1 MYIYTII
8 PPYTYIILYNYNIFS
23 WQILRMLSKH
33 EHIFFWHPK
42 MKDVWFWH
50 HWRSTQ
56 GCNVVLGTAASALRW
71 LRGIVTFFVGFWCGC
86 STNRHFSWQHFH
98 ISGFSGTGRQF
109 GNNLLMLSQ
118 SSSVE
123 LGSVNIVTFNSA
135 MRALV
140 TGEQWQRALS
150 IWAEISGL
158 EERQQNHQTIKTK
171 SNPNLM
177 HFRRS

>member
-1 MYIYTII
+1 
-8 PPYTYIILYNYNIFS
+8 
-23 WQILRMLSKH
+23 
-33 EHIFFWHPK
+33 
-42 MKDVWFWH
+42 
-50 HWRSTQ
+50 
-56 GCNVVLGTAASALRW
+56 
-71 LRGIVTFFVGFWCGC
+71 
-86 STNRHFSWQHFH
+86 
-98 ISGFSGTGRQF
+98 
-109 GNNLLMLSQ
+109 MLSQ